1 MSSNYYLCDCVPQ
14 SFIHKSGMP
23 RTVAACI
30 ITGFANAIKK
40 RVLNLSLSALVL
52 VSDAALVPAAD

>member
-1 MSSNYYLCDCVPQ
+1 
-14 SFIHKSGMP
+14 MP